1 MPIRGDHARRVRVL
15 RGGLAATAA
24 TFVALASHLAGGGQ
38 MPDVLGIVVPLLL
51 SLPVCMAWS
60 GRLSLLGLS
69 ASVVASQLFFHVL
82 FTLGTPT
89 GATPASP
96 GSGPHAGHMGMGI
109 PASAQTAGQTH
120 IMEAANA
127 DTMMWVWHAAAAIVT
142 IVVLYRGEL
151 TLLGLRELA
160 VRAAVWLLRGRA
172 VVEDAG
178 SFVLP
183 ALPGVVAAAFRPSH
197 PGPQLSPL
205 LRRGPPA
212 PHAV

>member
-1 MPIRGDHARRVRVL
+1 MTTRDDHARRVRAL
-15 RGGLAATAA
+15 RGGLAATSA

-38 MPDVLGIVVPLLL
+38 LPDLLGIVVPLML

-69 ASVVASQLFFHVL
+69 ASVGASQLFFHVL

-89 GATPASP
+89 GTASAPSGAGAHP
-96 GSGPHAGHMGMGI
+96 GHAGMGI
-109 PASAQTAGQTH
+109 PTSAQTAGQAA
-120 IMEAANA
+120 EAAGA
-127 DTMMWVWHAAAAIVT
+127 DTMMWVSHAVAAVVT
-142 IVVLYRGEL
+142 IVLLHRGEL
-151 TLLGLRELA
+151 MLLGLRDLA
-160 VRAAVWLLRGRA
+160 ARAAAWLLGGRS
-172 VVEDAG
+172 VVEDTG
-178 SFVLP
+178 SFVRP
-183 ALPGVVAAAFRPSH
+183 KLPGVVAAAFQPLH

>member
-1 MPIRGDHARRVRVL
+1 MTTRDDHARRVRAL
-15 RGGLAATAA
+15 RGGLAATSA
-24 TFVALASHLAGGGQ
+24 TFVALVSHLAGGGQ

-51 SLPVCMAWS
+51 SLPVCMVWS

-89 GATPASP
+89 GTTPASS
-96 GSGPHAGHMGMGI
+96 GSGAHAGHAGMGI
-109 PASAQTAGQTH
+109 PAQAAGQAA
-120 IMEAANA
+120 EAAHA
-127 DTMMWVWHAAAAIVT
+127 DTTMWVWHAVAAVVT
-142 IVVLYRGEL
+142 IVVLHRGEL
-151 TLLGLRELA
+151 MLLGLRDLA
-160 VRAAVWLLRGRA
+160 VRAAAWLLRGRA

-183 ALPGVVAAAFRPSH
+183 RLRGVVAAAFRPLH